1 MAKRGKR
8 SKKNRNRN
16 KFKNKETKMTVV
28 KNTTL
33 VTIYGNMR
41 IDGKDNKSLPESAK
55 LVGIFYS
62 EPIYKLKKQL
72 GDAALF
78 EKGNT
83 SVLFEVYEID
93 EKDLNLIDTQL
104 GYYEEYEDEDAT
116 KDYNY
121 YLRRTVDTP
130 YGKAF
135 IYFYNDLHYETSKHP
150 NIISGD
156 WIEFL
161 KEEEFQK
168 QV

>member
-8 SKKNRNRN
+8 SRKNRNRN
-16 KFKNKETKMTVV
+16 KFKNKESKMTIV
-28 KNTTL
+28 KETVL

-41 IDGKDNKSLPESAK
+41 VGGKDHKDLPDSAV
-55 LVGIFYS
+55 LTGMFYS
-62 EPIYKLKKQL
+62 EPIYKFKKQL

-78 EKGNT
+78 NKGNI
-83 SVLFEVYEID
+83 SVLFEVYEIK
-93 EKDLNLIDTQL
+93 EKDLNLIDAQL
-104 GYYEEYEDEDAT
+104 GYCEEYEHEDAT

-121 YLRRTVDTP
+121 YVRRTIDTP

-135 IYFYNDLHYETSKHP
+135 VYLYNDQHYETSKSP